1 MYVCVCVCVRVARK
15 GKKKSVGVHLQFVAA
30 TRQPARLPADT
41 CPPPTTAARTFSM
54 HVCLYVCV
62 WILRLHALLSQL
74 LWLQLLLVFR
84 FFAHHFSIGTLPQH
98 CARLCALAVRRP
110 PCTFRLLCCMNFGY
124 LTPQRKSINIIFH
137 ACLAVLYGACGHS
150 CCCQSRPAPLHALLL
165 SSLRPAPAIFI
176 ALSLCSYRFFVCQ
189 YFSLRLFLTKYIAV
203 IAFIAFWLV
212 HCGYCNFFSLLFLP
226 LSFLWLARFQLLT

>member
-1 MYVCVCVCVRVARK
+1 MRCYHNCFGFSYCWFSDFLLTTFPLVLYRSTAPVR
-15 GKKKSVGVHLQFVAA
+15 
-30 TRQPARLPADT
+30 
-41 CPPPTTAARTFSM
+41 
-54 HVCLYVCV
+54 
-62 WILRLHALLSQL
+62 ALSP
-74 LWLQLLLVFR
+74 F
-84 FFAHHFSIGTLPQH
+84 
-98 CARLCALAVRRP
+98 AVRRP

-226 LSFLWLARFQLLT
+226 LSFLWLARF